1 MYSVGVENEN
11 GQALSLLMIKAV
23 QNWRNVHGK
32 KKKDSAPVQDHKVMF
47 FYRLNK
53 YIMPKLLKE
62 KKEKTQMK
70 IEWVLIIYQ

>member
-1 MYSVGVENEN
+1 M
-11 GQALSLLMIKAV
+11 A
-23 QNWRNVHGK
+23 K

-70 IEWVLIIYQ
+70 IERVLIIYQ

>member
-1 MYSVGVENEN
+1 MFADDKSCPE
-11 GQALSLLMIKAV
+11 LKD
-23 QNWRNVHGK
+23 VHGK
-32 KKKDSAPVQDHKVMF
+32 KKTKNSDPVQDHKIMF

>member
-1 MYSVGVENEN
+1 MAN
-11 GQALSLLMIKAV
+11 
-23 QNWRNVHGK
+23 K
-32 KKKDSAPVQDHKVMF
+32 KPKNSDPVQDHKIMF

-70 IEWVLIIYQ
+70 IEWVLIITSNFDAFQDLKK